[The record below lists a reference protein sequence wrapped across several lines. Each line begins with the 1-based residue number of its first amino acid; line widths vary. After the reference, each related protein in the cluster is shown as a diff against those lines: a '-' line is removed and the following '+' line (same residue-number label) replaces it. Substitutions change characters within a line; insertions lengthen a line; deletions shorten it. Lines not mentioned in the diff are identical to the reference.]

1 LRFRIF
7 LVDLV
12 AWIETGAWLAS
23 NDPLVQA
30 EAKRPIAGFAREEL
44 SRRRKKILKRGRK
57 LRALDPPRRHK
68 LRIEVKKIRYAAEFF
83 GGVFPSR
90 KANRRRQI
98 FLGKLEPLQDC
109 LGDLNDITVDR
120 ELSAH
125 LAMEQQEGSHRK
137 AKTAAAFVVGELAGR
152 EQARLAST
160 LDAAEEAFDSFVGA
174 KRFW

>member
-1 LRFRIF
+1 
-7 LVDLV
+7 
-12 AWIETGAWLAS
+12 
-23 NDPLVQA
+23 
-30 EAKRPIAGFAREEL
+30 
-44 SRRRKKILKRGRK
+44 
-57 LRALDPPRRHK
+57 
-68 LRIEVKKIRYAAEFF
+68 
-83 GGVFPSR
+83 
-90 KANRRRQI
+90 
-98 FLGKLEPLQDC
+98 LGKLEPLQDC
-109 LGDLNDITVDR
+109 LGDLNDITVNR